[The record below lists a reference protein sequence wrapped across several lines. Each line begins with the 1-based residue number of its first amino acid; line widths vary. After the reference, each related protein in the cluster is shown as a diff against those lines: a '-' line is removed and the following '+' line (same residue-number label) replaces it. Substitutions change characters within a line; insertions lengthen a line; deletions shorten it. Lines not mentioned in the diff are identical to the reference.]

1 MGAIDQIRSAGVSLR
16 SAEDL
21 DPLVR
26 RIGDAHL
33 VLLGEATHG
42 TSEFYRW
49 RAELTRRLV
58 AEHGF
63 SLVAVEGDWP
73 DCHAVH
79 RSVVGVEGA
88 PEDPRDALLA
98 FTRWPTWMWANEEVV
113 DFARWLRRHN
123 ETRPHERR
131 VGFHGLD
138 VYSLW
143 DSLHAVLDYLRENAP
158 EHLESAMAAY
168 RCFEPYGE
176 DPQAFAMAARFTP
189 ERCEREVV
197 DLLLDLRTRRADAD
211 AGGWGERF
219 VAEQNARIVAGAQ
232 RYYRAMVRGGSESWN
247 IRDHHMADT
256 LDHLMAFYGPGARGV
271 VWEHNTHVGDAR
283 ATDMTTVG
291 MVNVGQ
297 LARERHGTDD
307 VVIVGF
313 GTYSGSV
320 IASER
325 WGGPVR
331 RMRVPE
337 ARRGSLEA
345 HMHQAIP
352 DSDALFVFPDNPWA
366 TDWLGDLFDHRAIG
380 VVYDPE
386 REHRRNYVPTVL
398 GRRYDAFVHCDR
410 TEALRPLHAVEPTE
424 GERET
429 YPTGV

>member
-1 MGAIDQIRSAGVSLR
+1 MGAIDQIRAAALPLRGAG
-16 SAEDL
+16 DL
-21 DPLVR
+21 DPVVE
-26 RIGDAHL
+26 RIGRARF

-58 AEHGF
+58 AERDF
-63 SLVAVEGDWP
+63 SFVAVEGDWP

-79 RSVVGVEGA
+79 RSVVGVPGA
-88 PEDPRDALLA
+88 PDDPREPLLA
-98 FTRWPTWMWANEEVV
+98 FARWPTWMWANEEVV
-113 DFARWLRRHN
+113 EFVRWLRQHN
-123 ETRPHERR
+123 ETRPPEHR

-143 DSLHAVLDYLRENAP
+143 DSLHAVLDYLRDNAP
-158 EHLESAMAAY
+158 EHLDAAMAAY

-176 DPQAFAMAARFTP
+176 DPQAYARAAGFTP
-189 ERCEREVV
+189 ARCERQVV
-197 DLLLDLRTRRADAD
+197 ELLLDLRAHRAGDD
-211 AGGWGERF
+211 TGEWGARF
-219 VAEQNARIVAGAQ
+219 VAEQNARIVAGAE
-232 RYYRAMVRGGSESWN
+232 RYYRAMMRGGAESWN
-247 IRDHHMADT
+247 VRDHHMVDT
-256 LDHLMAFYGPGARGV
+256 LDHLAQYYGDTAKGV

-283 ATDMTTVG
+283 ATDMAPAG

-297 LARERHGTDD
+297 LVRESHSTED

-313 GTYSGSV
+313 GTYSGTV

-345 HMHQAIP
+345 HLHQANP

-366 TDWLGDLFDHRAIG
+366 TDWLCDLFDHRAIG

-386 REHRRNYVPTVL
+386 RELVRNYVPTVL
-398 GRRYDAFVHCDR
+398 GKRYDAFVHCDR
-410 TEALRPLHAVEPTE
+410 SNALHPLHGMEPAE
-424 GERET
+424 GEKET